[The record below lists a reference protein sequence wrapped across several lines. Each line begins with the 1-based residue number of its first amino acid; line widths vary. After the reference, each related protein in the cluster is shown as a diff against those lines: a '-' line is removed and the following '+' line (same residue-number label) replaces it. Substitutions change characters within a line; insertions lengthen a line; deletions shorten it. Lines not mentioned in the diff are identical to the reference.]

1 MLGSIF
7 NCLEMLIKEEHSE
20 QTWKTILAKA
30 GQDTITRRFAHR
42 PYADDTFHKIYEA
55 ACQELQT
62 DKHQLAEAFGKAW
75 MKYASKHYFAFF
87 VARDSAREFILA
99 MDRTHTKVTDKVAN
113 ATPPRFHYKTID
125 HQTIHMTYDSPRGLG
140 FLMVGLLKAVGDFFD
155 EKITVETLDE
165 NTAEVTFH
173 TYEGA

>member
-7 NCLEMLIKEEHSE
+7 NCFEALVKEEYSE
-20 QTWKTILAKA
+20 QTWKTILTKA
-30 GQDTITRRFAHR
+30 GQDTTVRMFAHR
-42 PYADDTFHKIYEA
+42 PYEDDTFHKIYEV
-55 ACQELQT
+55 ACQELKT
-62 DKHQLAEAFGKAW
+62 DKYQLAEAFGKAW

-87 VARDSAREFILA
+87 VARSNAREFVLA
-99 MDRTHTKVTDKVAN
+99 MDRTHTKITDKVAN

-125 HQTIHMTYDSPRGLG
+125 NQTIQMTYDSPRGLG
-140 FLMVGLLKAVGDFFD
+140 FLMVGVLKAVGDYFE
-155 EKITVETLDE
+155 EKITVEALDE